1 MFIMLFIIKKRKK
14 GKVNDN
20 NVKRMEKEYGGK
32 D

>member
-1 MFIMLFIIKKRKK
+1 MLFIIKKRKK